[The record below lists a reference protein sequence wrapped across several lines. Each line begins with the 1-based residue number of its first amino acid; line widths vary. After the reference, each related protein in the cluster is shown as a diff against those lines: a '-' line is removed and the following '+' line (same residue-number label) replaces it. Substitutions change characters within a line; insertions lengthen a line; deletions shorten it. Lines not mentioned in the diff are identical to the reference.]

1 MRLEP
6 PALSSALTG
15 PAFPTPLSK
24 GFGSGVKAED
34 GKETWPLGL
43 PGSSLPSRGPVA
55 TLACVL
61 GPGEQMLQ
69 GLSSNSGSTTGE
81 PAVCSD
87 HHHL

>member
-69 GLSSNSGSTTGE
+69 G
-81 PAVCSD
+81 PAWLWGFSVD
-87 HHHL
+87 QAP